1 MGRCS
6 GAGDPI
12 SPEFEAVLEVFI
24 VTVRRLSQLCGIL
37 SALTLAAAVLV
48 VCQMVVLRY
57 LLNQSTVWQTEFAVY
72 GIVGATLIGSPYVL
86 LRRGHVNVD
95 LLPLYLPHRGRLA
108 LAYLASGLAL
118 LFCLALTYSGAELWL
133 DAWHGNW
140 KTASIWA
147 LPLWIAYAPIPV
159 GIGLLCLQYLAD
171 ILCLATGR
179 EMPFGLDPEQRP

>member
-1 MGRCS
+1 
-6 GAGDPI
+6 
-12 SPEFEAVLEVFI
+12 LELFI
-24 VTVRRLSQLCGIL
+24 ATVRRLSQACGVL

-72 GIVGATLIGSPYVL
+72 SIVGATLIGSPYVL

-95 LLPLYLPHRGRLA
+95 LLPLYLPHRARLGLAFLASFLA
-108 LAYLASGLAL
+108 LA
-118 LFCLALTYSGAELWL
+118 FCAVLTYSGLEMWL

-140 KTASIWA
+140 KTSSIWA
-147 LPLWIAYAPIPV
+147 LPLWIAYAPIPL
-159 GIGLLCLQYLAD
+159 GIGLLCLQYVAD

-179 EMPFGLDPEQRP
+179 AMPFGMEPGSRP

>member
-1 MGRCS
+1 ME
-6 GAGDPI
+6 I
-12 SPEFEAVLEVFI
+12 FI
-24 VTVRRLSQLCGIL
+24 ATVRRLSQFCGVL
-37 SALTLAAAVLV
+37 SALALASAVLV

-57 LLNQSTVWQTEFAVY
+57 LLNWSTVWQTEYAVY
-72 GIVGATLIGSPYVL
+72 SIVGATLIGSPYVL

-95 LLPLYLPHRGRLA
+95 LLPLYLPHRARLV
-108 LAYLASGLAL
+108 LAFVASALAL
-118 LFCLALTYSGAELWL
+118 LFCAVLTYSGAELWL

-147 LPLWIAYAPIPV
+147 LPLWIAYAPIPL

-179 EMPFGLDPEQRP
+179 DMPFGLRPEQRP